1 MKKFAK
7 DSAFERA
14 GIPCLIWV
22 GVISMILNNIIYPI
36 MESAC
41 GINIQPTPMP
51 TEYWG
56 ALPWIIGAIMGKK
69 ACDKYTRR
77 SNGEMEEIDDADW
90 NKPNP

>member
-22 GVISMILNNIIYPI
+22 GVISMILNNIIYPV

-41 GINIQPTPMP
+41 GIQISPVPLP

-90 NKPNP
+90 NKPHP